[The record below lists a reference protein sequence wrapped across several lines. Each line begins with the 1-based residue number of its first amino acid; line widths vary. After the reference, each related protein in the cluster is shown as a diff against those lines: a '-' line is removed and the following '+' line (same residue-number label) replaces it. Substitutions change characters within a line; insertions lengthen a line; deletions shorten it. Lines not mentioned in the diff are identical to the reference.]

1 MAILVWNYVNS
12 DNGSFNY
19 LCEKLLPEK
28 NKDMVLMS
36 DFHVD
41 VLKYQEEANYNY
53 QTGQRSTYYIDFRIE
68 FYFNNTIRTCVS

>member
-1 MAILVWNYVNS
+1 
-12 DNGSFNY
+12 
-19 LCEKLLPEK
+19 
-28 NKDMVLMS
+28 MVLMS